1 MFSVSGGAR
10 SNVPKVFVLFTA
22 DKSDG
27 ASMKEA
33 IASAADLRKKGVSLI
48 VVAIGHKDDAYYR
61 IVDSRANVIYVDYD
75 KTPTVIG
82 VLEKRIGTNT
92 GKNYIFFGLEIAS
105 PLSIGSFLKTDSF
118 TIDNRQYRIFGL
130 NRSVK
135 SNTL

>member
-92 GKNYIFFGLEIAS
+92 GKNYIFF
-105 PLSIGSFLKTDSF
+105 LSRNSLTFEHWKFLKNRL
-118 TIDNRQYRIFGL
+118 IYNRQSTISDFW
-130 NRSVK
+130 
-135 SNTL
+135 TQPFC